1 VYFQFNKQRP
11 NNNIYK
17 LNLNKMKSHIKSLFT
32 KMELKATEFKN
43 RQIEKMAE
51 KITAKIDKKI
61 NLTDEQQINIDMLT
75 NSKAIMEDKN
85 DKSMKSK
92 HNKTKEIMKEEW
104 AEFKSILTEEQFN
117 KIKHFKK
124 IEKKLG

>member
-1 VYFQFNKQRP
+1 
-11 NNNIYK
+11 
-17 LNLNKMKSHIKSLFT
+17 MKSHIKSLFT

-61 NLTDEQQINIDMLT
+61 NLTDEQKTKVYQINIDMLT
-75 NSKAIMEDKN
+75 NSKTIMEDKN
-85 DKSMKSK
+85 EKSIKSK
-92 HNKTKEIMKEEW
+92 HSKTKEKMKEEW

-117 KIKHFKK
+117 KIKHFEK